1 MSLRRARSPRSFAE
15 KSRLLLRQAELDLS
29 HECFEKSASASYF
42 AVENALNALSLAR
55 QGSLPKGYRSRLA
68 LMGRWFP
75 DEAPE
80 FDRMHRLRV
89 KADHWDD
96 LIPEEDARKQL
107 ESARRLVKRI
117 LSQL

>member
-1 MSLRRARSPRSFAE
+1 MRRERSPQSFAE
-15 KSRLLLRQAELDLS
+15 KSRLLLQQAELDLS
-29 HECFEKSASASYF
+29 HGCFEKSASASYF
-42 AVENALNALSLAR
+42 AVENALNALSLGR

-75 DEAPE
+75 EEATE
-80 FDRMHRLRV
+80 FDRMHRVRV

-107 ESARRLVKRI
+107 ESAKKLVEKL
-117 LSQL
+117 LSLLSE